1 MERSNPTYRALTDEA
16 LMRLFREKREEAAFV
31 ALYQRYYPSLTK
43 FLVWLG
49 CEPDLARDETQNIF
63 LKLYEKPALFD
74 ASKCF
79 KTWLFVV
86 AKNRFYNQVR
96 NKNKRRTLNQHY
108 RTEQLEY
115 PEEPQEENEM
125 KRIRLAI
132 NDLSPNHR
140 EVMILK
146 YSSNFTIAEIS
157 EICGCSEG
165 TVKSRLFYAIKKL
178 KSILKVEQS
187 LPHEK

>member
-1 MERSNPTYRALTDEA
+1 
-16 LMRLFREKREEAAFV
+16 
-31 ALYQRYYPSLTK
+31 
-43 FLVWLG
+43 
-49 CEPDLARDETQNIF
+49 
-63 LKLYEKPALFD
+63 
-74 ASKCF
+74 
-79 KTWLFVV
+79 
-86 AKNRFYNQVR
+86 
-96 NKNKRRTLNQHY
+96 
-108 RTEQLEY
+108 
-115 PEEPQEENEM
+115 M